1 MTLREI
7 RRGIAIP
14 QFAGLLPASWVAR
27 VAVALL
33 VCTPFLIRDQY
44 LVNLLVTS
52 LYFGAQ
58 AMAFDFTA
66 GFIGII
72 NFGFAGFLGLG
83 AYVSALLALRLGWSP
98 WVAIWAGAAG
108 AAAVGSLTG
117 LLTLRLRGIFTAV
130 MTWFISLT
138 LLALAAALVPLTRG
152 FLGLNVP
159 LFLDTAD
166 RRPYFYILLA
176 IAALSYLVLRGVAGS
191 SIGLAFRALGQNLE
205 VARASGIGPR
215 PYRLMNFTL
224 SCFFAGLLGGFYAH
238 SMGILTPDVLDTRHT
253 VEILALAYIG
263 GRGTLWGGVLAA
275 LLIIPAFEYLKP
287 LFEIRLIIYGLMLMA
302 VIIVYPG
309 GLAPLVKR
317 WVALKKAKSGS
328 SR

>member
-1 MTLREI
+1 MTPRQTA
-7 RRGIAIP
+7 RMIALS
-14 QFAGLLPASWVAR
+14 QLAGLLPASWAAR
-27 VAVALL
+27 VAVVLL
-33 VCTPFLIRDQY
+33 TFTPFLIRDQY
-44 LVNLLVTS
+44 VLTLLVTS

-66 GFIGII
+66 GYIGII

-108 AAAVGSLTG
+108 AAALGWLIG

-130 MTWFISLT
+130 MTWFVSLT

-159 LFLDTAD
+159 LFLATAD
-166 RRPYFYILLA
+166 RRPYFYILLL
-176 IAALSYLVLRGVAGS
+176 IAALSYLVLRGVASS

-205 VARASGIGPR
+205 VARASGISPR
-215 PYRLMNFTL
+215 RYRVMNLTL

-253 VEILALAYIG
+253 VEVLALVYIG
-263 GRGTLWGGVLAA
+263 GRGTIWGGVLAA

-302 VIIVYPG
+302 VIILYPG
-309 GLAPLVKR
+309 GLAPLLTR
-317 WVALKKAKSGS
+317 WLRVRES
-328 SR
+328 

>member
-1 MTLREI
+1 MTLRQTA
-7 RRGIAIP
+7 RAIAVPHI
-14 QFAGLLPASWVAR
+14 AGLLPASWAAR

-44 LVNLLVTS
+44 LLNLVVTS

-66 GFIGII
+66 GYIGII

-108 AAAVGSLTG
+108 AATLGWLTG
-117 LLTLRLRGIFTAV
+117 LLTLRLRGMFTAV

-176 IAALSYLVLRGVAGS
+176 ITALSYVVLRGVARS

-205 VARASGIGPR
+205 VARASGISPR
-215 PYRLMNFTL
+215 RYRLTNFTL
-224 SCFFAGLLGGFYAH
+224 SCFFVGLLGGFYAH

-253 VEILALAYIG
+253 VEVLALAYIG
-263 GRGTLWGGVLAA
+263 GRGTIWGGVLAA

-302 VIIVYPG
+302 VIILYPG
-309 GLAPLVKR
+309 GLASLVTR
-317 WVALKKAKSGS
+317 WLRVRES
-328 SR
+328 